1 MPGETCV
8 YVNRRRQ
15 WLYVI
20 GIVGVYLSTVG
31 MVFEK
36 DPSTGIK
43 PLPGDY
49 LWVVIPGTIMV
60 AVLAWRALKA
70 RIETDNRGIRV
81 VRTVGQEFIPWSDI
95 RGFEVHPTPSRQGS
109 AVLVRRPDETLFT
122 VRSEVNIRPVFPLR
136 DRQEAKLR
144 ARGRAQLLHD
154 ALEADRRSRLAPAT
168 SP

>member
-1 MPGETCV
+1 MPGDV
-8 YVNRRRQ
+8 HIYANRRRQ
-15 WLYVI
+15 WLYVL
-20 GIVGVYLSTVG
+20 GIVAVYLSTVG

-60 AVLAWRALKA
+60 AVLVWRARKA
-70 RIETDNRGIRV
+70 RIETDDRGVRV

-95 RGFEVHPTPSRQGS
+95 RGFEVHPTPSQQGS
-109 AVLVRRPDETLFT
+109 AVLVRRHDETLFT
-122 VRSEVNIRPVFPLR
+122 VRSEVNIRPVLPLR

-144 ARGRAQLLHD
+144 ARGRAQAFRD
-154 ALEADRRSRLAPAT
+154 ALEADRRSRLAAAP
-168 SP
+168 SH